1 MGSKPKKQ
9 DYKASAAE
17 QAESRIAAEKAEF
30 FNENYAPLNVQ
41 ELKDSLSDDIK
52 NLARGRGNADVMQ
65 GLTSTPSYAATQ
77 DAGGTASD
85 LSGAYQS
92 TLGQAT
98 AGALDIQNKRG
109 TAAVGSAQG
118 QSAASAD
125 AMSLLTNI
133 GTNRT
138 LEKAKNNELI
148 RGAKLDAAVKVGMA
162 GMDGYAES
170 KGGKFGAGWSKF
182 KNAYKE
188 YDSVGGG

>member
-30 FNENYAPLNVQ
+30 FNENYAPLNAA

-52 NLARGRGNADVMQ
+52 NLARGHGNADVMQ

-118 QSAASAD
+118 QTAASAD
-125 AMSLLTNI
+125 SMSLLTNI

-138 LEKAKNNELI
+138 LDKAKNKLLTKQ
-148 RGAKLDAAVKVGMA
+148 AKLDAGLKIA
-162 GMDGYAES
+162 GAAGQKM
-170 KGGKFGAGWSKF
+170 FGAKEGQDPNSADKF
-182 KNAYKE
+182 FDKIR
-188 YDSVGGG
+188 DDG